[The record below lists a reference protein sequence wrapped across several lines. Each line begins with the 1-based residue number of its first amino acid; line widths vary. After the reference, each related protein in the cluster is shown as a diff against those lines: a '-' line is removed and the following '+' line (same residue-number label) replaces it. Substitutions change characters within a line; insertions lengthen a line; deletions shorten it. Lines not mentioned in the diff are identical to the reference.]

1 MREVQ
6 SNYSKSQNPERTVS
20 RSEVLCGSMKFSGAR
35 RRDQSLFSFL
45 LEIQSRLGTEGLND
59 QIEEPKQSNEK
70 DRQRS
75 TVYNLSRYCE

>member
-6 SNYSKSQNPERTVS
+6 SNYSEFQIPEKTVS
-20 RSEVLCGSMKFSGAR
+20 RSEVLCGSGKFSGAP

-59 QIEEPKQSNEK
+59 QIEQPKQSNEK